1 MTEDGRL
8 REELSRQGFSVLP
21 GFLPEPVLDE
31 MIASLERLRAID
43 HAGATDPEQGLYN
56 VHRVAQRDP
65 AMEELLCRGPLGRL
79 AVELQGET
87 RLYLNQFVVKPPRCR
102 DYVPWHRDF
111 EGTEF
116 GPHLSYTLW
125 LAIDDA
131 RYENGCLI
139 VIPGS
144 HRQDGGRP
152 VPVEVAR
159 GSLVVL
165 CSALLHCSA
174 ANTSDTPRR
183 AFQGEFAQADAE
195 SIAPQRVPNP
205 QLVGDLRIRRESLS
219 SSLSLQ
225 QPAIEHA

>member
-1 MTEDGRL
+1 MVL
-8 REELSRQGFSVLP
+8 REDLSRQGFSVLP
-21 GFLPEPVLDE
+21 GFLPEPEIDAML
-31 MIASLERLRAID
+31 ASLDRLRAID
-43 HAGATDPEQGLYN
+43 RAGETGPEQGLYN

-65 AMEELLCRGPLGRL
+65 AMEEVLCRGRLGRL
-79 AVELQGET
+79 AVDLQGET

-116 GPHLSYTLW
+116 GPYLSYTLW
-125 LAIDDA
+125 LALDDA

-144 HRQDGGRP
+144 HRQDGGQP
-152 VPVEVAR
+152 IPVEVAR

-174 ANTSDTPRR
+174 GNTSDTYRR
-183 AFQGEFAQADAE
+183 AFQGEFAQAGAE
-195 SIAPQRVPNP
+195 SIAPERVPNP
-205 QLVGDLRIRRESLS
+205 MLVGDLRIRRESLS
-219 SSLSLQ
+219 PSRPLSS
-225 QPAIEHA
+225 